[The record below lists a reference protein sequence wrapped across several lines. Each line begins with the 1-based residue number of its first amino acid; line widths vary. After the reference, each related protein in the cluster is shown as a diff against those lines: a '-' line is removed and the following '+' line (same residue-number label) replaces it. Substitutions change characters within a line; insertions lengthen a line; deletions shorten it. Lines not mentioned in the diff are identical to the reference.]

1 MSRSYSTYKIY
12 IYKCIKESIFR
23 LIALWNYFQQ
33 LNAFIINKKTKS
45 ITSKQILTDEKK
57 KK

>member
-12 IYKCIKESIFR
+12 MCIKESIFR
-23 LIALWNYFQQ
+23 LIAFWNYFQQ

-45 ITSKQILTDEKK
+45 ITSKQILTDEM
-57 KK
+57 